1 MNVKWVGGPCNPD
14 SNGRHFHNQHPECE
28 PMHQNNQSRTYLFA
42 GGGTGGH
49 LFPALAIAQR
59 IKEKDPRSRIVF
71 VGTRKGLEN
80 RIVPEFG
87 FPLYRLTVRGFDRSR
102 PLVNL
107 WILLRL
113 FWSLLQAL
121 VLVIRIRPAV
131 VIGTGGYVSGPV
143 LFIANVLKKKT
154 MVQEQNSYPGITT
167 KWLAKYVDQVHIAFL
182 DAKEYLPDAKNIHH
196 SGNPVRELATCSS
209 GEKARRH
216 FNLRPDAL
224 TLFVFG
230 GSQGARIINETVL
243 QALPDLMQETDIQ
256 ILWSTGQTSYHTVRQ
271 SVRNFSDRIQIMGF
285 IKEMGI
291 AYQAADFVLCRA
303 GALTLAELTNQGL
316 ASILIPLKTA
326 AENHQEANAKSLVKL
341 NAAVMIREDD
351 LDKQRLIAE
360 IKRLAMDPHLR
371 IAMGQAARASSFP
384 NATETL
390 ANAVMTLA
398 HFSRK

>member
-14 SNGRHFHNQHPECE
+14 LNDRHFHNQHPDWE
-28 PMHQNNQSRTYLFA
+28 PMHTNNRNKAYIFA

-59 IKEKDPRSRIVF
+59 IKELEPRSRIVF

-80 RIVPEFG
+80 RIVPSFG
-87 FPLYRLTVRGFDRSR
+87 FPLYHLSVRGFNRSR
-102 PLVNL
+102 PLVNV
-107 WILLRL
+107 WIVLRL
-113 FWSLLQAL
+113 LWSLLQAL
-121 VLVIRIRPAV
+121 LLVIKIRPSV

-167 KWLAKYVDQVHIAFL
+167 KWLAKHVDQVHIAFL

-196 SGNPVRELATCSS
+196 SGNPVRELVTCSS
-209 GEKARRH
+209 VEKAREH
-216 FNLRPDAL
+216 FNLGPDVL

-230 GSQGARIINETVL
+230 GSQGARIINDTL
-243 QALPDLMQETDIQ
+243 LNALPDLMRETGIQ
-256 ILWSTGQTSYHTVRQ
+256 ILWSTGKAGYSKVCQ
-271 SVRNFSDRIQIMGF
+271 STRNFSDRVQIVDF
-285 IKEMGI
+285 IEEMGI

-326 AENHQEANAKSLVKL
+326 AENHQEANAKSLVRL
-341 NAAVMIREDD
+341 NAAVMIKEDD
-351 LDKQRLIAE
+351 LDNQRLIAE
-360 IKRLAMDPHLR
+360 IKRLAMEPHLR

-390 ANAVMTLA
+390 TKAVITLA
-398 HFSRK
+398 NSSQK